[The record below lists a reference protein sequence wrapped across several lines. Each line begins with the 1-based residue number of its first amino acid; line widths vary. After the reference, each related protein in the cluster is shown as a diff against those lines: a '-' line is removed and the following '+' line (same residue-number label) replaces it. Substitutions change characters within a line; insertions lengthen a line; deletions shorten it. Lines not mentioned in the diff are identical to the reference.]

1 LLLGCAL
8 VQVPEQPQV
17 LYADE
22 TPLRINVNVEVFG
35 LDASIIPSYAV
46 FQALYERRRDCLDFC
61 RACLFAAAVE
71 YHDAGHNLL
80 VSQGLNF
87 IVDRIIG
94 SSVTYIGYC
103 GVGTGT
109 NAAAATDTTL
119 QTQVGTRQVVTNP
132 YRGTTGRAHFD
143 TFFEAV
149 STWNGA
155 ITETGLFKDST
166 TSGTDVLLA
175 RKIIDTFT
183 KTTSNAMMISW
194 LITFTPG

>member
-1 LLLGCAL
+1 
-8 VQVPEQPQV
+8 VPAAQI
-17 LYADE
+17 LADE

-35 LDASIIPSYAV
+35 LDAAIIPSYAV
-46 FQALYERRRDCLDFC
+46 FQALRERRSDCLDFC
-61 RACLFAAAVE
+61 RACLFASAIE

-80 VSQGLNF
+80 VAQGLNY

-94 SSVTYIGYC
+94 TSSTAIGYC

-149 STWNGA
+149 ATWNGA
-155 ITETGLFKDST
+155 ITETGLFKDSA
-166 TSGTDVLLA
+166 TSGSDVLLA
-175 RKIIDTFT
+175 RKVISSYT